1 MVVDTD
7 LFPYIGYTV
16 YVNFAGL
23 NIDQNSGRIGI
34 NTTTPESML
43 AVNGSLSVP
52 IRTITSD
59 LNLALDQ
66 MHHTILCYTTS
77 GNINVTLPS
86 HAVSSLYGRLY
97 TIKNIDSNTVNILIP
112 GGDSA
117 LIDGASSKSISTIY
131 GVLRLQSDNTNWWII

>member
-1 MVVDTD
+1 
-7 LFPYIGYTV
+7 
-16 YVNFAGL
+16 
-23 NIDQNSGRIGI
+23 
-34 NTTTPESML
+34 ML

-66 MHHTILCYTTS
+66 MHHTILCDTTS
-77 GNINVTLPS
+77 SNINVTLPS

-97 TIKNIDSNTVNILIP
+97 TIKNIGGNTVNILIP

-117 LIDGASSKSISTIY
+117 LIDGTGSESISVIY
-131 GVLRLQSDNTNWWII
+131 NVIRIQSDDTNWWII